1 VAAANVIP
9 DEQVLCVP
17 TRALYSE
24 VGRWRGLTEP
34 TSEIWRAIARNS
46 LFKPRAQLEYDPSY
60 KQLVSYTLFISGRR
74 IFVMQRLEAQG
85 EERLRGLLS
94 VGVGGHMNP
103 VQDIPWPGRR
113 RIADLKNL
121 VTVNTIREIKEEVI
135 LAGAPPL
142 RIVGFLND
150 DDNEVGKVHLGVVSV
165 VRLTSPL
172 LAVRETDKMLGRW
185 AELLELGQL
194 GTGTLTFETWSSL
207 VLQGLV

>member
-1 VAAANVIP
+1 MPAADVFS

-17 TRALYSE
+17 TRELYS
-24 VGRWRGLTEP
+24 GFGQWRGLTEP
-34 TSEIWRAIARNS
+34 ASEIWRIIAKNS
-46 LFKPRAQLEYDPSY
+46 LFKPRSQLEQDPAY
-60 KQLVSYTLFISGRR
+60 KQLVSYTLFISGGR
-74 IFVMQRLEAQG
+74 IFVMQRLDSQG

-103 VQDIPWPGRR
+103 VQEVPWPGRR
-113 RIADLKNL
+113 RIADLKHL
-121 VTVNTIREIKEEVI
+121 VHLNTIREIKEEVMV
-135 LAGAPPL
+135 AGTPPL

-150 DDNEVGKVHLGVVSV
+150 DENVVGKVHLGVVSV

-194 GTGTLTFETWSSL
+194 GTLTFETWSSL

>member
-1 VAAANVIP
+1 
-9 DEQVLCVP
+9 
-17 TRALYSE
+17 
-24 VGRWRGLTEP
+24 
-34 TSEIWRAIARNS
+34 
-46 LFKPRAQLEYDPSY
+46 
-60 KQLVSYTLFISGRR
+60 
-74 IFVMQRLEAQG
+74 
-85 EERLRGLLS
+85 
-94 VGVGGHMNP
+94 MNP

-194 GTGTLTFETWSSL
+194 GTLTFETWSSL